1 MTDYIDSLYDTA
13 LVLRNGERMVPCLPR
28 EPGYV
33 QYRRRMP
40 RDLSGS
46 VHYEVY
52 AETESKGDK
61 EETIGYRVVLHTEYQ
76 TLEGDRNGQ
85 RKLVRFLKA
94 GIREKQ
100 EYWNGRFSILGR
112 PQTKM
117 EIQCKDIVP
126 ADISSEQFVS
136 VITDLMSELYDL
148 VEGLLVEA
156 EHDKELNPWGYDD
169 DEEERKSQES
179 EPELHE
185 QSIVSPADDEDCW
198 GGDSNASLVS
208 VTRLM
213 KMKLRIP
220 DYQRPYKWSNENVL
234 ELLKDI
240 EDAIRQSGL
249 PTGSKHY
256 RLGTVILFEDEN
268 AGDGYYNVVDGQQR
282 ITTLALLRYCLTQ
295 EECGPLLSDHSTLEH
310 FNRSSVSQANLSGNY
325 QVIKSF
331 FAQSGTLKTRFF
343 QAMDE
348 LLEVVLVRV
357 GEESEAFQLFD
368 SQNTRGRALAPH
380 DLLKAHHLR
389 AMVDDGATERQMKRR
404 VTGWESVNPELIGEL
419 FNSYLFRVF
428 NWSRRERT
436 HWFST
441 RDIGVFK
448 GLSPRSNYSFV
459 RRIVAAGHKFQVG
472 SDFPA
477 GDGFFALV
485 DHYLDLLDD
494 VRDFQNLAG
503 GQTHQGRIAM
513 KRVMRVVNYPG
524 TAWGIRYIKEMFLC
538 ALFCFC
544 DRFGAENLDARIV
557 STLCKWA
564 YSLVVDLDRI
574 SEGSVNRYAI
584 GMEGYTN
591 ALPMFSNIREAKSPL
606 EIVSKNIKVSESLNQ
621 NVPGLRERLKK
632 LGE

>member
-1 MTDYIDSLYDTA
+1 MTDYIDSLYDTV

-33 QYRRRMP
+33 QYCRRMP

-52 AETESKGDK
+52 AETKINGDK

-76 TLEGDRNGQ
+76 TLEGDKNGQ
-85 RKLVRFLKA
+85 RRLVRFLKTR
-94 GIREKQ
+94 IREKP
-100 EYWNGRFSILGR
+100 EFWNGRFSLGKSY
-112 PQTKM
+112 TAIDLKN
-117 EIQCKDIVP
+117 EDIVP
-126 ADISSEQFVS
+126 VDVSKEQFVS
-136 VITDLMSELYDL
+136 AITDLMGELYDL
-148 VEGLLVEA
+148 VEDLLVEA
-156 EHDKELNPWGYDD
+156 EHDKELNPWGFDD
-169 DEEERKSQES
+169 DEEERKVQEI

-185 QSIVSPADDEDCW
+185 QSISCSTNDEDCW
-198 GGDSNASLVS
+198 PINTNALLVS

-220 DYQRPYKWSNENVL
+220 DYQRPYKWTNENVL

-240 EDAIRQSGL
+240 EEAIRQSEL
-249 PTGSKHY
+249 ATGAKHY
-256 RLGTVILFEDEN
+256 RLGTVILLKDQK

-295 EECGPLLSDHSTLEH
+295 EECGPLLSDHSSLEH
-310 FNRSSVSQANLSGNY
+310 FNRSLVSRTNLSSNY

-331 FAQSGTLKTRFF
+331 FAQSGALKTRFF
-343 QAMDE
+343 QAMDN

-357 GEESEAFQLFD
+357 SEESEAFQLFD

-404 VTGWESVNPELIGEL
+404 VTGWESVNPEFIGEL

-428 NWSRRERT
+428 NWSRRERS
-436 HWFST
+436 HWFSA

-459 RRIVAAGHKFQVG
+459 RRIVAAGHKFQIG

-477 GDGFFALV
+477 GDGFFSLV
-485 DHYLDLLDD
+485 DYYLDLLDD

-503 GQTHQGRIAM
+503 GQTIQGRIAM

-524 TAWGIRYIKEMFLC
+524 TAWGIRYIKELFLC
-538 ALFCFC
+538 ALFCYC
-544 DRFGAENLDARIV
+544 DRFGAESLDARVV
-557 STLCKWA
+557 SILCKWA

-584 GMEGYTN
+584 GMDGYTN
-591 ALPMFSNIREAKSPL
+591 ALPMFSIIREAKSPL
-606 EIVSKNIKVSESLNQ
+606 EIVSTNIKVSESLNQ

-632 LGE
+632 LGA

>member
-1 MTDYIDSLYDTA
+1 MTDYIDSLYDTV

-33 QYRRRMP
+33 QYCRRMP

-52 AETESKGDK
+52 AETKINGDK

-76 TLEGDRNGQ
+76 TLEGDKNGQ
-85 RKLVRFLKA
+85 RRLVRFLKTR
-94 GIREKQ
+94 IREKP
-100 EYWNGRFSILGR
+100 EFWNGRFSLGKSY
-112 PQTKM
+112 TAIDLKN
-117 EIQCKDIVP
+117 EDIVP
-126 ADISSEQFVS
+126 VDVSKEQFVS
-136 VITDLMSELYDL
+136 AITDLMGELYDL
-148 VEGLLVEA
+148 VEDLLVEA
-156 EHDKELNPWGYDD
+156 EHDKELNPWGFDD
-169 DEEERKSQES
+169 DEEERKVQEI

-185 QSIVSPADDEDCW
+185 QSISCSANDEDCW
-198 GGDSNASLVS
+198 PINTNALLVS

-220 DYQRPYKWSNENVL
+220 DYQRPYKWTNENVL

-240 EDAIRQSGL
+240 EEAIRQSEL
-249 PTGSKHY
+249 ATGAKHY
-256 RLGTVILFEDEN
+256 RLGTVILLKGQK

-295 EECGPLLSDHSTLEH
+295 EECGPLLSDHSSLEH
-310 FNRSSVSQANLSGNY
+310 FNRSLVSRTNLSSNY

-331 FAQSGTLKTRFF
+331 FAQSGALKTRFF
-343 QAMDE
+343 QAMDN

-357 GEESEAFQLFD
+357 SEESEAFQLFD

-404 VTGWESVNPELIGEL
+404 VTGWESVNPEFIGEL

-428 NWSRRERT
+428 NWSRRERS
-436 HWFST
+436 HWFSA

-459 RRIVAAGHKFQVG
+459 RRIVAAGHKFQIG

-485 DHYLDLLDD
+485 DYYLDLLDD

-503 GQTHQGRIAM
+503 GQTIQGRIAM

-524 TAWGIRYIKEMFLC
+524 TAWGIRYIKELFLC
-538 ALFCFC
+538 ALFCYC
-544 DRFGAENLDARIV
+544 DKFGAESLDARVV
-557 STLCKWA
+557 SILCKWA

-584 GMEGYTN
+584 GMDGYTN
-591 ALPMFSNIREAKSPL
+591 ALPMFSIIREAKSPL
-606 EIVSKNIKVSESLNQ
+606 EIVSTNIKVSESLNQ

-632 LGE
+632 LGA

>member
-1 MTDYIDSLYDTA
+1 MIDLLYDNP
-13 LVLRNGERMVPCLPR
+13 LVLRNGVRMVPCLPC
-28 EPGYV
+28 ETGYV
-33 QYRRRMP
+33 QYCRRMP

-52 AETESKGDK
+52 AETKINGDK
-61 EETIGYRVVLHTEYQ
+61 EETIGYRVVLHTGYQ
-76 TLEGDRNGQ
+76 TLEGDKNRRQQLVSFLKQGIRGKSEYRNGH
-85 RKLVRFLKA
+85 FT
-94 GIREKQ
+94 
-100 EYWNGRFSILGR
+100 LGR
-112 PQTKM
+112 SWTQIDLKSET
-117 EIQCKDIVP
+117 VS
-126 ADISSEQFVS
+126 AHISHEAFISK
-136 VITDLMSELYDL
+136 ITDLMGELYDL
-148 VEGLLVEA
+148 VEDLLVKA

-169 DEEERKSQES
+169 DEEEIKLQEV

-185 QSIVSPADDEDCW
+185 LSIVSPADDEECW
-198 GGDSNASLVS
+198 ATNSNASLVS

-240 EDAIRQSGL
+240 EDAIRQSEL
-249 PTGSKHY
+249 PTGAKHY
-256 RLGTVILFEDEN
+256 RLGTVILLKDQK

-295 EECGPLLSDHSTLEH
+295 EECGPLLSDHSSLEH
-310 FNRSSVSQANLSGNY
+310 FNRSPVSQANLASNY

-331 FAQSGTLKTRFF
+331 FAQSGALKTKFF
-343 QAMDE
+343 QAMDD

-357 GEESEAFQLFD
+357 REESEAFQLFD
-368 SQNTRGRALAPH
+368 SQNTRGRALDPH

-404 VTGWESVNPELIGEL
+404 VIGWESVNPELIGEL

-428 NWSRRERT
+428 NWSRRERS
-436 HWFST
+436 HWFSA

-459 RRIVAAGHKFQVG
+459 RRIVAAGHKFQIG
-472 SDFPA
+472 TDFPA

-503 GQTHQGRIAM
+503 GKTVQGRIAM
-513 KRVMRVVNYPG
+513 KRVMRVVNYPNPR
-524 TAWGIRYIKEMFLC
+524 TAWGVRYIKELFLC
-538 ALFCFC
+538 ALFCYC
-544 DRFGAENLDARIV
+544 DRFGVESLDARVV

-564 YSLVVDLDRI
+564 YSLVVDLERI
-574 SEGSVNRYAI
+574 SDGSVNRYAI
-584 GMEGYTN
+584 GMDGYTN
-591 ALPMFSNIREAKSPL
+591 ALPMFSIIREAKSPL
-606 EIVSKNIKVSESLNQ
+606 EIVSKNIKVSDNLNN

>member
-1 MTDYIDSLYDTA
+1 MTDYIDSLYDTV

-33 QYRRRMP
+33 QYCRRMP

-52 AETESKGDK
+52 AETKINGDK

-76 TLEGDRNGQ
+76 TLEGDKNGQ
-85 RKLVRFLKA
+85 RRLVRFLKTR
-94 GIREKQ
+94 IREKP
-100 EYWNGRFSILGR
+100 EFWNGRFSLGKSY
-112 PQTKM
+112 TAIDLKN
-117 EIQCKDIVP
+117 EDIVP
-126 ADISSEQFVS
+126 VDVSKEQFVS
-136 VITDLMSELYDL
+136 AITDLMGELYDL
-148 VEGLLVEA
+148 VEDLLVEA
-156 EHDKELNPWGYDD
+156 EHDKELNPWGFDD
-169 DEEERKSQES
+169 DEEERKVQEI

-185 QSIVSPADDEDCW
+185 QSISCSANDEDCW
-198 GGDSNASLVS
+198 PINTNALLVS

-220 DYQRPYKWSNENVL
+220 DYQRPYKWTNENVL

-240 EDAIRQSGL
+240 EEAIRQSEL
-249 PTGSKHY
+249 ATGAKHY
-256 RLGTVILFEDEN
+256 RLGTVILLKDQK

-295 EECGPLLSDHSTLEH
+295 EECGPLLSDHSSLEH
-310 FNRSSVSQANLSGNY
+310 FNRSLVSRTNLSSNY

-331 FAQSGTLKTRFF
+331 FAQSGALKTRFF
-343 QAMDE
+343 QAMDN

-357 GEESEAFQLFD
+357 SEESEAFQLFD

-404 VTGWESVNPELIGEL
+404 VTGWESVNPEFIGEL

-428 NWSRRERT
+428 NWSRRERS
-436 HWFST
+436 HWFSA

-459 RRIVAAGHKFQVG
+459 RRIVAAGHKFQIG

-485 DHYLDLLDD
+485 DYYLDLLDD

-503 GQTHQGRIAM
+503 GQTIQGRIAM

-524 TAWGIRYIKEMFLC
+524 TAWGIRYIKELFLC
-538 ALFCFC
+538 ALFCYC
-544 DRFGAENLDARIV
+544 DRFGAESLDARVV
-557 STLCKWA
+557 SILCKWA

-584 GMEGYTN
+584 GMDGYTN
-591 ALPMFSNIREAKSPL
+591 ALPMFSIIREAKSPL
-606 EIVSKNIKVSESLNQ
+606 EIVSTNIKVSESLNQ

-632 LGE
+632 LGA

>member
-1 MTDYIDSLYDTA
+1 MTDYIDSLYDTV

-28 EPGYV
+28 ESEYV

-40 RDLSGS
+40 RDLSCS

-52 AETESKGDK
+52 AETKMKGTEK
-61 EETIGYRVVLHTEYQ
+61 KTTGYRVVLHTEYQ
-76 TLEGDRNGQ
+76 TLEGDKNRRQ
-85 RKLVRFLKA
+85 QLVSFLKQ
-94 GIREKQ
+94 GIRGKS
-100 EYWNGRFSILGR
+100 EYWNGHFTLGR
-112 PQTKM
+112 SWTQIDLKSET
-117 EIQCKDIVP
+117 VS
-126 ADISSEQFVS
+126 AHISHEAFISK
-136 VITDLMSELYDL
+136 ITDLMGELYDL
-148 VEGLLVEA
+148 VEDLLVKA

-169 DEEERKSQES
+169 DEEEIKLQEV

-185 QSIVSPADDEDCW
+185 LSIVSPADDEDCW
-198 GGDSNASLVS
+198 ATNSNASLVS

-240 EDAIRQSGL
+240 EDAIRQSEL
-249 PTGSKHY
+249 PTGAKHY
-256 RLGTVILFEDEN
+256 RLGTVILLKDQTT
-268 AGDGYYNVVDGQQR
+268 GDGYYNVVDGQQR

-295 EECGPLLSDHSTLEH
+295 EECGPLLRDHSSLEH
-310 FNRSSVSQANLSGNY
+310 FNRSPVSRANLSSNY

-331 FAQSGTLKTRFF
+331 FAQSGALKTRFF

-357 GEESEAFQLFD
+357 REESEAFQLFD

-404 VTGWESVNPELIGEL
+404 VTGWESVNPKLIGEL

-428 NWSRRERT
+428 NWSRRERS
-436 HWFST
+436 HWFSA

-448 GLSPRSNYSFV
+448 GSSPRSNYSFV
-459 RRIVAAGHKFQVG
+459 RRIVAAGHKFQIG

-494 VRDFQNLAG
+494 VKDFQNLAG
-503 GQTHQGRIAM
+503 GQTIQGRIAM

-524 TAWGIRYIKEMFLC
+524 TAWGIRYIKELFLC
-538 ALFCFC
+538 ALFCYC
-544 DRFGAENLDARIV
+544 DRFGAENLDARVV

-584 GMEGYTN
+584 GLDGYTN
-591 ALPMFSNIREAKSPL
+591 TLPLFSIIREAKSPL
-606 EIVSKNIKVSESLNQ
+606 EIVSKDIKVSDNLNN

>member
-1 MTDYIDSLYDTA
+1 MIDWLYDNP
-13 LVLRNGERMVPCLPR
+13 LVLRNGDVVLRPCLPR
-28 EPGYV
+28 KPGYV
-33 QYRRRMP
+33 QYRCRMP
-40 RDLSGS
+40 QDLSRS

-52 AETESKGDK
+52 AETERVHN
-61 EETIGYRVVLHTEYQ
+61 EEKTVGCRVALHTEEQ
-76 TLEGDRNGQ
+76 TLEGNKNSR
-85 RKLVRFLKA
+85 RKLVRFLKKR
-94 GIREKQ
+94 IKEKREFR
-100 EYWNGRFSILGR
+100 NGRFSLG
-112 PQTKM
+112 KAYAA
-117 EIQCKDIVP
+117 IDLKNKDIVP
-126 ADISSEQFVS
+126 ADIPSEQFVS
-136 VITDLMSELYDL
+136 VITDLMSELYSL
-148 VEGLLVEA
+148 VEDLLVEA
-156 EHDKELNPWGYDD
+156 ERDRDLNPWGYDD
-169 DEEERKSQES
+169 DEDEKKNQED

-185 QSIVSPADDEDCW
+185 QVIVSPADDEECW
-198 GGDSNASLVS
+198 KSDSNVSLVS

-240 EDAIRQSGL
+240 EDAIRQSEL
-249 PTGSKHY
+249 PTGAKRY
-256 RLGTVILFEDEN
+256 RLGTVILLKDEN
-268 AGDGYYNVVDGQQR
+268 AGDGFYSVVDGQQR

-295 EECGPLLSDHSTLEH
+295 EECGPLLSDHASLEH
-310 FNRSSVSQANLSGNY
+310 FNRSSVSRANLSGNY

-331 FAQSGTLKTRFF
+331 FAQSGALKTRFF
-343 QAMDE
+343 RAMDE

-404 VTGWESVNPELIGEL
+404 VTGWESVNPKLISEL
-419 FNSYLFRVF
+419 FNFYLFRVF

-494 VRDFQNLAG
+494 VRHFQDLAG

-524 TAWGIRYIKEMFLC
+524 TAWGIRYIKELFLC

-544 DRFGAENLDARIV
+544 DRFGAENLDARVV

-584 GMEGYTN
+584 GMDGYTN
-591 ALPMFSNIREAKSPL
+591 ALPMFSIIREAKSPL
-606 EIVSKNIKVSESLNQ
+606 EIVSKNIKISESLNQ
-621 NVPGLRERLKK
+621 NVLGLRERLKK

>member
-1 MTDYIDSLYDTA
+1 MTDYIDSLYDTV

-33 QYRRRMP
+33 QYCRRMP

-52 AETESKGDK
+52 AETKINGDK

-76 TLEGDRNGQ
+76 TLEGDKNGQ
-85 RKLVRFLKA
+85 RRLVRFLKTR
-94 GIREKQ
+94 IREKP
-100 EYWNGRFSILGR
+100 EFWNGRFSLGKSY
-112 PQTKM
+112 TAIDLKN
-117 EIQCKDIVP
+117 EDIVP
-126 ADISSEQFVS
+126 VDVSKEQFVS
-136 VITDLMSELYDL
+136 AITDLMGELYDL
-148 VEGLLVEA
+148 VEDLLVEA
-156 EHDKELNPWGYDD
+156 EHDKELNPWGFDD
-169 DEEERKSQES
+169 DEEERKVQEI

-185 QSIVSPADDEDCW
+185 QSISCSANDEDCW
-198 GGDSNASLVS
+198 PINTNALLVS

-213 KMKLRIP
+213 KMKLHIP
-220 DYQRPYKWSNENVL
+220 DYQRPYKWTNENVL

-240 EDAIRQSGL
+240 EEAIRQSEL
-249 PTGSKHY
+249 ATGAKHY
-256 RLGTVILFEDEN
+256 RLGTVILLKDQK

-295 EECGPLLSDHSTLEH
+295 EECGPLLSDHSSLEH
-310 FNRSSVSQANLSGNY
+310 FNRSLVSRTNLSSNY

-331 FAQSGTLKTRFF
+331 FAQSGALKTRFF
-343 QAMDE
+343 QAMDN

-357 GEESEAFQLFD
+357 SEESEAFQLFD

-404 VTGWESVNPELIGEL
+404 VTGWESVNPEFIGEL

-428 NWSRRERT
+428 NWSRRERS
-436 HWFST
+436 HWFSA

-459 RRIVAAGHKFQVG
+459 RRIVAAGHKFQIG

-485 DHYLDLLDD
+485 DYYLDLLDD

-503 GQTHQGRIAM
+503 GQTIQGRIAM

-524 TAWGIRYIKEMFLC
+524 TAWGIRYIKELFLC
-538 ALFCFC
+538 ALFCYC
-544 DRFGAENLDARIV
+544 DRFGAESLDARVV
-557 STLCKWA
+557 SILCKWA

-584 GMEGYTN
+584 GMDGYTN
-591 ALPMFSNIREAKSPL
+591 ALPMFSIIREAKSPL
-606 EIVSKNIKVSESLNQ
+606 EIVSTNIKVSESLNQ

-632 LGE
+632 LGA